1 MYYTYIIKCENETLY
16 TGIAKD
22 VARRF
27 GEHVSGSKK
36 GAKYT
41 RANRAVS
48 VEAVWCSEDR
58 SAASKLEAFIKKLS
72 RSQKLE
78 LIAQP
83 DLLKDKYSE
92 KISWSDYEFVKVNI

>member
-1 MYYTYIIKCENETLY
+1 MYYTYIIKCENDTLY

-22 VARRF
+22 VAKRF
-27 GEHVSGSKK
+27 DEHVSGSKK

-41 RANRAVS
+41 RANKAVS
-48 VEAVWCSEDR
+48 VEAVWSSIDR
-58 SAASKLEAFIKKLS
+58 SDASKLEAFIKKLT

-83 DLLKDKYSE
+83 DLLKDKYGE
-92 KISWSDYEFVKVNI
+92 KISWSDYEFVK